1 MTATYRVAGLTAG
14 LGGFAALV
22 LLLGAPPYPAWLAG
36 WSLATFAAYGVD
48 KAQAI
53 RGGWRVP
60 ERQLHGLAL
69 VGGAIG
75 GWAGM
80 LVFRHKIRKPVFVA
94 VLIVASVVEVVL
106 AVLLVRS

>member
-1 MTATYRVAGLTAG
+1 VTAAYRVAGLAVG
-14 LGGFAALV
+14 LGGFAGLV
-22 LLLGAPPYPAWLAG
+22 VLFGAPPYPAWLAA
-36 WSLATFAAYGVD
+36 WSLATFAAYGLD
-48 KAQAI
+48 KTQAI

-94 VLIVASVVEVVL
+94 VLIVSSVLEIGVAIL
-106 AVLLVRS
+106 TVRS